1 MAEGP
6 VIPIEVLVIDGE
18 KEKLGSELIQ
28 RLAGQTGNYM
38 GNDTAVTWVRVRCLD
53 GGQSAENKN

>member
-18 KEKLGSELIQ
+18 KEKLGSDLIQ
-28 RLAGQTGNYM
+28 RLADQTGNYA
-38 GNDTAVTWVRVRCLD
+38 GNDTAVTWVRVRCL
-53 GGQSAENKN
+53 GGSQCAENRN